1 MNYQH
6 YFKSGQQLL
15 IKIKNPSK
23 GDEHTE
29 LMTAYVSSLE
39 KDILIISLSHP
50 YGENAANQYP
60 LSDELIFDITTE
72 SMGLG
77 VRAEATFIEIIA
89 GTKFALKFCT
99 GIEMFQRRL
108 HKRYDCNLGIRFSR
122 SAKTLQTMRDI
133 WKKNIEVLYSPEAPL
148 VYDNFKKSRIN
159 ISSEGI
165 RFTIK
170 APANQGDICLILINL
185 NDGKPPICAITE
197 IVWTCMEDNEI
208 ALTAGMRF
216 IRILSSDQKRIEEF
230 IQTKSS
236 A

>member
-1 MNYQH
+1 MSYQH

-15 IKIKNPSK
+15 IKIKKTSPVE
-23 GDEHTE
+23 EHTE
-29 LMTAYVSSLE
+29 LMTAFVSSLE
-39 KDILIISLSHP
+39 RDILIISLSHP
-50 YGENAANQYP
+50 YGDDSANQYP
-60 LSDELIFDITTE
+60 LNDDLTFEITTE

-77 VRAEATFIEIIA
+77 VRVRATFIEVID

-122 SAKTLQTMRDI
+122 SAKTLQTMRAI
-133 WKKNIEVLYSPEAPL
+133 WEKNIEVLRSPEAPL
-148 VYDNFKKSRIN
+148 VYDNFKKSHVN

-170 APANQGDICLILINL
+170 APASQGDICLILINL
-185 NDGKPPICAITE
+185 NDSKPPICAITE
-197 IVWTCMEDNEI
+197 IVWTCMLDNDI

-216 IRILSSDQKRIEEF
+216 ISVLSADQNRIAEF
-230 IQTKSS
+230 IKSS
-236 A
+236 S